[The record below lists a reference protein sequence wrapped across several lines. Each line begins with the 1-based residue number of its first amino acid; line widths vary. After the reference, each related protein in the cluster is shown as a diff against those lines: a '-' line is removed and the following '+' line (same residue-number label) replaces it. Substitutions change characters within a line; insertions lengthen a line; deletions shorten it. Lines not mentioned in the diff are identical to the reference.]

1 MVTIVIAGEKHL
13 SIPNLPRNSQHT
25 LIRPKPFPSG
35 RYPLERFWHPFNSLN
50 SWQAFNQSYQ
60 IIHAFNSIQY
70 TNKPWFVTFEDH
82 RFLYRNP
89 KNRFE
94 EIIYNMLNERLALE
108 NCQTLIAI
116 SDYAKLRFV
125 NRTQDWSI
133 AHKLQKKLVVISPNF
148 SVRANQHKTYSS
160 NEKLQLVFVG
170 NHLARKGG
178 IVALRLAKKAEIL
191 GLPIHIHIVS
201 GLKHGAGVP
210 TDYPDTSK
218 YVDDLK
224 LLDLQNVSLYR
235 NIPNE
240 QVLNLLSRSH
250 FQILATLHDTYGYSV
265 IEGFSVAT
273 PAITTNICALPEFVH
288 PGKNGYHLE
297 LPLNEIR
304 HWRNWMH
311 GEKTKTDE
319 YWDIVN
325 STYNYLAEAALQKVV
340 QFFDRTDKQAHYEH
354 LSLCALTQVKNFHN
368 AEKQN
373 EIFDK
378 LYATASKLI

>member
-1 MVTIVIAGEKHL
+1 MIKIVIAGEKHL
-13 SIPNLPRNSQHT
+13 SIPNLPRNSRHT

-35 RYPLERFWHPFNSLN
+35 RYPLEKFWHPFNSLH
-50 SWQAFNQSYQ
+50 SWQAVNQSYQ
-60 IIHAFNSIQY
+60 VIHAFNSIQY
-70 TNKPWFVTFEDH
+70 TNKPWFLTFEDH

-89 KNRFE
+89 KNKFE
-94 EIIYNMLNERLALE
+94 EIIYKVLNERLALE
-108 NCQTLIAI
+108 NCHKLIAI
-116 SDYAKLRFV
+116 SDYAKLRFI
-125 NRTQDWSI
+125 NRTQDWYI
-133 AHKLQKKLVVISPNF
+133 ADKLKEKLVVISPNF
-148 SVRANQHKTYSS
+148 SVRANQHKTYIQ
-160 NEKLQLVFVG
+160 NEKLQLIFVG

-218 YVDDLK
+218 YADDLK
-224 LLDLQNVSLYR
+224 LLDLQNVSLYQ

-240 QVLNLLSRSH
+240 QVLNLLSQSH

-288 PGKNGYHLE
+288 PGENGYHLE

-325 STYNYLAEAALQKVV
+325 STYEYLAEEALKKIL
-340 QFFDRTDKQAHYEH
+340 QFLDMSDKQEHYEY
-354 LSLCALTQVKNFHN
+354 LSAGALTEIRKFHD
-368 AEKQN
+368 AEKHN
-373 EIFDK
+373 ELFDN
-378 LYATASKLI
+378 LYAAAN